1 MIAICPNPYRDTDL
15 KLTRETERLLRDS
28 GFETVIC
35 PIFAESGDAVL
46 PDDIETRSLS
56 AMAGE
61 LSLAVVIGGDGT
73 ILSAARELPGVEVPL
88 LGVNLGT
95 MGFMASLEPDQLP
108 LIVKA
113 ARGEYRESA
122 RMLLEVSLRRGEE
135 VLYRGSALNDAVIH
149 GCGDTIHLNASCDGT
164 AITTFRGDGIIVS
177 TPTGST
183 GYSMSAGGPIVE
195 PEADNIIIS
204 PICAHTISSKC
215 FVLSKN
221 RTVSVTAERLHN
233 RGAYLSVDGVTVADV
248 CKGDVLTAFRAEH
261 RLIIADMGVKSFYE
275 TAFEKLIN

>member
-1 MIAICPNPYRDTDL
+1 MIAICPNPYRDTEL
-15 KLTRETERLLRDS
+15 ELTREAVRLLRES
-28 GFETVIC
+28 GFETVVC

-46 PDDIETRSLS
+46 PKDLEVKSLTE
-56 AMAGE
+56 MAGQ

-73 ILSAARELPGVEVPL
+73 ILSAAREIPGVEVPL

-95 MGFMASLEPDQLP
+95 MGFMASLEPEDLP

-113 ARGEYRESA
+113 ARGEFRESG
-122 RMLLEVSLRRGEE
+122 RMLLNVSLTRGGER
-135 VLYRGSALNDAVIH
+135 VYSGTALNDAVIH

-164 AITTFRGDGIIVS
+164 AITTFPGDGIIVS

-204 PICAHTISSKC
+204 PICAHTICSKC
-215 FVLSKN
+215 FVLSKD
-221 RTVSVTAERLHN
+221 RTVTVTAERLHN
-233 RGAYLSVDGVTVADV
+233 RSAYLSVDGVTVSNI
-248 CKGDVLTAFRAEH
+248 CKDDVLTASRAEH

-275 TAFEKLIN
+275 TTFEKLIR